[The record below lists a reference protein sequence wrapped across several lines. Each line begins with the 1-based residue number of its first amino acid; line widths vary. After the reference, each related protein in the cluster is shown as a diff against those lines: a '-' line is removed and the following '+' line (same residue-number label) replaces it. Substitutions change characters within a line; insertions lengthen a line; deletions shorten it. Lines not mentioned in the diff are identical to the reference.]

1 MRALLGGVTPYLLG
15 ALAIAGVVIWG
26 LWGRL
31 DAAETRAEA
40 AANAVKESEKSLSI
54 MRAQHAAASAVA
66 EALRD
71 EREKDRAL
79 ARQNVGK
86 TLNAPITENTVV
98 PGALPAA
105 IGGLRNSARHQ

>member
-1 MRALLGGVTPYLLG
+1 LIDKLLGGVTPYLLG

-31 DAAETRAEA
+31 DAAEVRAEA
-40 AANAVKESEKSLSI
+40 AANALKESEKSLSI
-54 MRAQHAAASAVA
+54 MRAQHIAASAVA

-71 EREKDRAL
+71 EREKDRAA
-79 ARQNVGK
+79 ARLNVGK
-86 TLNAPITENTVV
+86 TLNAPITENAVV

-105 IGGLRNSARHQ
+105 IGGLRNSAGH

>member
-31 DAAETRAEA
+31 EAAKTRAEVA
-40 AANAVKESEKSLSI
+40 TNALKESEKALGI
-54 MRAQHAAASAVA
+54 MRAQHIAASAVA
-66 EALRD
+66 EALLN
-71 EREKDRAL
+71 EREKDRAV
-79 ARQNVGK
+79 ARQNMGR
-86 TLNAPITENTVV
+86 TLNAPIAENAVV

-105 IGGLRNSARHQ
+105 IGGLRRSARH

>member
-1 MRALLGGVTPYLLG
+1 MSALAARLAPWAFG

-31 DAAETRAEA
+31 EAAETRAEA
-40 AANAVKESEKSLSI
+40 AANALKESEKSLSI
-54 MRAQHAAASAVA
+54 MRAQHIAASAVA

-71 EREKDRAL
+71 EREKDRAAGRL
-79 ARQNVGK
+79 NVGK
-86 TLNAPITENTVV
+86 TLNAPITENAVV

-105 IGGLRNSARHQ
+105 IGGLRNSARH